1 LPLKALV
8 AVLRTFFFTDTVVEP
23 REPFAANNS
32 HQLFFSL
39 S

>member
-1 LPLKALV
+1 MRRFYRPW
-8 AVLRTFFFTDTVVEP
+8 FFTNTVVEP